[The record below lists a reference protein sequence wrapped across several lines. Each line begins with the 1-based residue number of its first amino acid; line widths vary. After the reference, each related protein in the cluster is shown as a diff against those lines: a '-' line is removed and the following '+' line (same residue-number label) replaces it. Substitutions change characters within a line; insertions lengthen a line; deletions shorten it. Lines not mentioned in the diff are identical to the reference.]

1 MIKRQTMGIDID
13 GTLSEFDSFLPY
25 FNQLLGTT
33 VKPEQIIQYDL
44 HEIFGVEYDRF
55 SDLFDEHSIPLYK
68 ACLPRRCAQE
78 QLKWIDDRFEIVY
91 ITARYKEFK
100 ELTEEWLQQ
109 HGFPTRHIICTG
121 SHDKIQAMQENK
133 VHYMVED
140 RLENALQIW
149 EQIKVPVY
157 LLDTPY
163 NQSKLPNGVSRVK
176 DWVEIREDLIKK
188 GF

>member
-13 GTLSEFDSFLPY
+13 GTLTEYDSFLPY
-25 FNQLLGTT
+25 LNQLLGTQ

-44 HEIFGVEYDRF
+44 HEIFGLEYDRF

-68 ACLPRRCAQE
+68 ASLPRRCAQE

-91 ITARYKEFK
+91 ITARYEEFK
-100 ELTEEWLQQ
+100 ELTETWLRE
-109 HGFPTRHIICTG
+109 HGFPARNIVCTG
-121 SHDKIQAMQENK
+121 SHDKIQAMKANQ
-133 VHYMVED
+133 VRFMVED

-149 EQIKVPVY
+149 EEIHVPVY

-163 NQSKLPNGVSRVK
+163 NQAKLPNGVLRVK
-176 DWVEIREDLIKK
+176 DWVEIKKDLSKK